1 MKPHEDFVSWIGS
14 RCFSAELMSKNI
26 HRSKA
31 NLKKLQQDF
40 SVYFVFVILVENKP
54 ILPILL
60 TWSEVLTIKT

>member
-26 HRSKA
+26 DRNKE
-31 NLKKLQQDF
+31 NLKKLQRDF
-40 SVYFVFVILVENKP
+40 SVYFVFLVENEP

-60 TWSEVLTIKT
+60 TWLKVLTIKT